1 LHPPP
6 LLIVSTHT
14 HTATQRARA
23 GGRWRGQCQCDA
35 TQSDRLAVLFGGHR
49 KRATVDERAPSE
61 HALFAA
67 DSAARE
73 TRHANRAM
81 HAPRTC
87 ACVRSCVLWNARAG
101 VLHVLKQDPA
111 GKGTSAPRRGFAPGL
126 GQGQGGSGRRPH
138 RYVYVFY
145 YNNRCGDSQRTLR
158 LTGGVDGKHIYT
170 CTHACPP
177 PTGSASALPAP
188 KTPEANKNQPRQKEK
203 TNVKQ
208 HTTNKEKHARNK
220 N

>member
-1 LHPPP
+1 VRRHP
-6 LLIVSTHT
+6 V
-14 HTATQRARA
+14 
-23 GGRWRGQCQCDA
+23 
-35 TQSDRLAVLFGGHR
+35 QSDRLAVLFGGHR
-49 KRATVDERAPSE
+49 KRATVDERAPSG

-126 GQGQGGSGRRPH
+126 GQGHGWLGAAATQVR
-138 RYVYVFY
+138 
-145 YNNRCGDSQRTLR
+145 LR
-158 LTGGVDGKHIYT
+158 LLLQQPLRRQPADSTTDWRRRREAHIYVHACVSAADGKCKRAA
-170 CTHACPP
+170 CTKN
-177 PTGSASALPAP
+177 TRSEQEPATTKGENKCQTTHNQQR
-188 KTPEANKNQPRQKEK
+188 KTRTEQKLKK
-203 TNVKQ
+203 TQLSN
-208 HTTNKEKHARNK
+208 TMP
-220 N
+220 